1 MHEWVAELRDGQ
13 RVLDLGAGGGSLKS
27 SDYPCSLFF
36 VDNDPP
42 TFNKP
47 AVPEPRLHRIVAIGD
62 ALPFAPGVFDLVLC
76 SHVLEHVPNLAR
88 TLAEI
93 SRVLKPDG
101 RLFVAI
107 PNGYGLC
114 DGIYRF
120 LFDGGDHVNRFRRIP
135 FADQVERATGTRLT
149 AWQNLY
155 SSFAYLSRTK
165 DLDRAIYHELPRLL
179 RNFARLPTPVVK
191 TIQSFLYVGTRCV
204 DFLVRTKLSLY
215 GWALYFERNG
225 DGPAVR
231 RPSFVNVCFVCGSGH
246 AAADLRIV
254 NGFLF
259 HCPTCYCLTIYFPP
273 FRGDI

>member
-1 MHEWVAELRDGQ
+1 MDEWVEELREGQ
-13 RVLDLGAGGGSLKS
+13 RVLDLGAGAGSLKS

-47 AVPEPRLHRIVAIGD
+47 AEPQPRLHRVVAIGD
-62 ALPFAPGVFDLVLC
+62 ALPFAGGVFDLVLC

-120 LFDGGDHVNRFRRIP
+120 LFDGGDHVNRFERSS
-135 FADQVERATGTRLT
+135 FASTVELATGTRFT
-149 AWQNLY
+149 AWQDLY

-165 DLDRAIYHELPRLL
+165 YLDPAIYHELPKLL
-179 RNFARLPTPVVK
+179 RNFARLPTPIVK
-191 TIQSFLYVGTRCV
+191 AIQSMLYVGTRCM
-204 DFLVRTKLSLY
+204 DFVLRTKLSLY
-215 GWALYFERNG
+215 GWALYFERTG
-225 DGPAVR
+225 VAKAER
-231 RPSFVNVCFVCGSGH
+231 KPSFVNVCFVCGAGH

-254 NGFLF
+254 KGFLF
-259 HCPTCYCLTIYFPP
+259 PCPNCNCLSIYFPS
-273 FRGDI
+273 FRGDL